1 MQAFGTVVAPAH
13 FNRVFP
19 CDERSVGRCLEIT
32 KRFVPSRT
40 AEARAGGTGK
50 VDESRLF
57 CSSNLRGECL
67 TCGPRCSSCFVWG
80 RTSSTCHLPCL
91 CKSSCPWLRLRRRQ
105 IPSSCDDV
113 SGRRSRQ
120 KACWT
125 ITGNKCS
132 TFFFYR
138 LSFGVWRYHP
148 GHLHDDRIQ
157 ARLDLRGQSRHPQ
170 GIQRRGGL
178 SRLEVRHVGVGHSSS
193 PKIALRQVQP
203 VLRGCDIVEGLVVP
217 SVGLGLLLRGT
228 YLDQALRMLGGPDG
242 HHRCMCSWVLHRLAF
257 SQRSFL
263 RRLLRSRHLL
273 MTHAHITDG
282 QDFKETS

>member
-1 MQAFGTVVAPAH
+1 MQAVGTVVAPAR
-13 FNRVFP
+13 FDRVFP
-19 CDERSVGRCLEIT
+19 CDDRSVGRCLEIT

-105 IPSSCDDV
+105 IPSSCDGV
-113 SGRRSRQ
+113 SGRQSRQ

-132 TFFFYR
+132 TFFFTGYR
-138 LSFGVWRYHP
+138 LESGDTILATSTTTEF
-148 GHLHDDRIQ
+148 
-157 ARLDLRGQSRHPQ
+157 RLDWTCEANLDILR
-170 GIQRRGGL
+170 
-178 SRLEVRHVGVGHSSS
+178 
-193 PKIALRQVQP
+193 
-203 VLRGCDIVEGLVVP
+203 
-217 SVGLGLLLRGT
+217 
-228 YLDQALRMLGGPDG
+228 
-242 HHRCMCSWVLHRLAF
+242 AF
-257 SQRSFL
+257 SAAADFLAWKSVMWASAIRAL
-263 RRLLRSRHLL
+263 RRLPFDRYSPYS
-273 MTHAHITDG
+273 ADAI
-282 QDFKETS
+282 S